1 MIMAEYKV
9 KSIGA
14 AFNQKAIDAL
24 GASFTTSSQNGWEFH
39 SVFSIEKKGCMGTSE
54 GTTYLAVFKKD

>member
-1 MIMAEYKV
+1 MAEYKV

-24 GASFTTSSQNGWEFH
+24 GDSFTANSQNGWEFH
-39 SVFSIEKKGCMGTSE
+39 SVFSIEKTGCFGTSQ
-54 GTTYLAVFKKD
+54 GMTYLAVFKKE

>member
-1 MIMAEYKV
+1 MAEYKI
-9 KSIGA
+9 KPIGA

-24 GASFTTSSQNGWEFH
+24 GASFTASSQNGWEFH
-39 SVFSIEKKGCMGTSE
+39 SVFSIEKKGCMGSSE

>member
-1 MIMAEYKV
+1 MAEYRV
-9 KSIGA
+9 KSIGV

-24 GASFTTSSQNGWEFH
+24 GVSFTTSSQNGWEFH
-39 SVFSIEKKGCMGTSE
+39 SVFSIQKKGCLGMNE